1 MLVKKGDRVILTKLS
16 DDFFEGNHPNGI
28 YVGLSQIGE
37 LIEDITFGE
46 RVLVRGKRYDDYLH
60 TSKVV
65 DIIDDTTFKTTYS
78 TYKIELYENN

>member
-1 MLVKKGDRVILTKLS
+1 MLVKKGDWVILTKLS
-16 DDFFEGNHPNGI
+16 DDYFDGMHPNGI
-28 YVGLSQIGE
+28 YAGYYQVGELLENITIGE
-37 LIEDITFGE
+37 
-46 RVLVRGKRYDDYLH
+46 RALVQGKRMDDRLH